1 MEGEGGAA
9 ELRRRSEAQARVFC
23 VLRLLPLLG
32 IMVGCAVEQG
42 NIYTKDGKQYG
53 VTSSM
58 IWRGEWW
65 NYYER
70 GSSYV
75 EGAFWPD
82 AIADFQEAIKQ
93 RETDQ
98 RRARTYGLHFIDYF
112 PHRELGISYYHVG
125 RHPEAIRE
133 LETSLQ
139 NVDTAKAKFYL
150 NKARQALFQQTKP
163 AAVPPRIVID
173 GPLDGL
179 LTNRF
184 TLQVKGHAEADA
196 YVSAIAINGRP
207 LLIELAE
214 PSASFAQDVALR
226 DGPNSIEIVSAD
238 LLGQLTRH
246 LITVYVDRQG
256 PLLNLDAVEV
266 LAESSQ
272 QRVRVK
278 GFLSDRSGMVRF
290 LLAGRKVSLPPE
302 REWEFR
308 EEVSLTA
315 GLTSI
320 PFEAEDAAG
329 NVTRGEIALT
339 PTSNGPPGIQKGE
352 PGLPL
357 LPRWAF
363 LNPSAAVS
371 DFPMFRAGPIRSA
384 QSSGRTPPMI
394 KLTDLTALQ
403 VVYYDAIYLEGKV
416 SGTSAITAFSIN
428 GEPLSHRKGRQLF
441 FGYLASL
448 QPGDNRFLLEA
459 LDEVGNTVRQEI
471 IVTRTVAGVRRLN
484 ARLRVILLPL
494 AKQGQTSL
502 MSGTV
507 YDYLFNALVNQRRFE
522 LVERQQLEIVLQE
535 LKLSQTDL
543 VDPATAAKIG
553 KLVAAEGIL
562 MGAVSETPQ
571 SLEVFVR
578 LIDVET
584 AIVLAAEDVYGED
597 LAFKAVSTLM
607 EGLAGKFRQ
616 RFPLL
621 EGVVVKAEGKR
632 VFVDLGSK
640 QAIKRHMKLILFRE
654 GEVIRH
660 PDTGKVLG
668 ADTET
673 LGEARVEEVSEDL
686 SQATLLVPATAA
698 AVKQLDRVIT
708 K

>member
-1 MEGEGGAA
+1 MEGQRGAA
-9 ELRRRSEAQARVFC
+9 ELSRCYRPQTRVFC
-23 VLRLLPLLG
+23 VLSWLPLLCM
-32 IMVGCAVEQG
+32 IMGCAVEQG
-42 NIYTKDGKQYG
+42 KIYTKDGKQYG
-53 VTSSM
+53 VTSSH

-70 GSSYV
+70 GSSYA
-75 EGAFWPD
+75 EGAFWPE

-98 RRARTYGLHFIDYF
+98 RRARMYGLHFIDYF
-112 PHRELGISYYHVG
+112 PHRELGISYFHVG
-125 RHPEAIRE
+125 RYPEAIRE
-133 LETSLQ
+133 LETSLL

-150 NKARQALFQQTKP
+150 NKARQVLFRQTKP

-184 TLQVKGHAEADA
+184 TLQVTGHAEADA
-196 YVSAIAINGRP
+196 YVSAIAINGSP

-214 PSASFAQDVALR
+214 PNVSFARDIALR
-226 DGPNSIEIVSAD
+226 DGLNPIEIVSVD
-238 LLGQLTRH
+238 LLGEQSRH
-246 LITVYVDRQG
+246 LRTVYVDRQG
-256 PLLNLDAVEV
+256 PLLSLDAVEV
-266 LAESSQ
+266 LAESPQ

-278 GFLSDRSGMVRF
+278 GILSDRSHLVRF
-290 LLAGRKVSLPPE
+290 LLAGRTVSLPPE

-308 EEVSLTA
+308 EEVSLTT
-315 GLTSI
+315 GLTAI
-320 PFEAEDAAG
+320 PFEAEDVAG
-329 NVTRGEIALT
+329 NVTRGEIALS
-339 PTSNGPPGIQKGE
+339 PTLNGPPGIQKG
-352 PGLPL
+352 GVDLPT

-363 LNPSAAVS
+363 LNPGAAAS
-371 DFPMFRAGPIRSA
+371 DFPTLRIAPIWTA
-384 QSSGRTPPMI
+384 QGSSRVPPMI

-403 VVYYDAIYLEGKV
+403 VVYYDAIYVEGKV
-416 SGTSAITAFSIN
+416 SGASAISSFTIN

-441 FGYLASL
+441 FGYLAAL

-459 LDEVGNTVRQEI
+459 IDEVGNTVRQEI
-471 IVTRTVAGVRRLN
+471 ILTRTVPGVRRLN

-522 LVERQQLEIVLQE
+522 LVERQQLEMVLQE
-535 LKLSQTDL
+535 LKLSQTEL

-584 AIVLAAEDVYGED
+584 GVVLAAEDVYGED
-597 LAFKAVSTLM
+597 LAFKAVGTLM

-640 QAIKRHMKLILFRE
+640 QAIKRYMKLILFRE
-654 GEVIRH
+654 GEVLKH
-660 PDTGKVLG
+660 PDTGRVLG

-686 SQATLLVPATAA
+686 SQATLLAPATAA
-698 AVKQLDRVIT
+698 AVKQLDRAIT

>member
-1 MEGEGGAA
+1 
-9 ELRRRSEAQARVFC
+9 VFF
-23 VLRLLPLLG
+23 VLSLFLPLCV
-32 IMVGCAVEQG
+32 IAGCAVERG
-42 NIYTKDGKQYG
+42 PVYTKDGKQYG

-58 IWRGEWW
+58 IWRGQWW

-70 GSSYV
+70 GSSYA
-75 EGAFWPD
+75 EGAFWED
-82 AIADFQEAIKQ
+82 AMADFQAAIQQ
-93 RETDQ
+93 READQ

-125 RHPEAIRE
+125 RYPEAIRE
-133 LETSLQ
+133 LETSLL

-150 NKARQALFQQTKP
+150 NKARQVLFRQTKRE
-163 AAVPPRIVID
+163 AVPPRILID

-184 TLQVKGHAEADA
+184 TLKVTGRAEADA

-214 PSASFAQDVALR
+214 PSVSFAQDIALR
-226 DGPNSIEIVSAD
+226 DGPNPVEIVSVD

-246 LITVYVDRQG
+246 LITVYMDRQG
-256 PLLNLDAVEV
+256 PLLSLDAVEV
-266 LAESSQ
+266 LAEFPQ

-278 GFLSDRSGMVRF
+278 GFLSDRSYMVRF
-290 LLAGRKVSLPPE
+290 QLAGRRMPLTPE

-308 EEVSLTA
+308 EEVSLMA
-315 GLTSI
+315 GLTAI
-320 PFEAEDAAG
+320 AFEAEDAAG

-363 LNPSAAVS
+363 LNPSAVVA
-371 DFPMFRAGPIRSA
+371 DFPTLQAAPIWTA
-384 QSSGRTPPMI
+384 QGSGRVPPMI

-416 SGTSAITAFSIN
+416 SGASAISEFSIN
-428 GEPLSHRKGRQLF
+428 GEPLSHRKSRQLF
-441 FGYLASL
+441 FGYLAPL

-459 LDEVGNTVRQEI
+459 VDEVGNTARQEI
-471 IVTRTVAGVRRLN
+471 IVTRTLAGVRRLD
-484 ARLRVILLPL
+484 ARLKVILFPL
-494 AKQGQTSL
+494 AKQGQSSL

-522 LVERQQLEIVLQE
+522 LVDRQQLETVLQE

-562 MGAVSETPQ
+562 IGAVTETPLA
-571 SLEVFVR
+571 LEVFVR

-584 AIVLAAEDVYGED
+584 AVVLAAEDVYGED
-597 LAFKAVSTLM
+597 LGFKAVGTLM
-607 EGLAGKFRQ
+607 EGLAGKFRH

-640 QAIKRHMKLILFRE
+640 QAIKRYMKLILFRE
-654 GEVIRH
+654 GEVLKH
-660 PDTGKVLG
+660 PDTGRVLG

-673 LGEARVEEVSEDL
+673 LGEARIEEVSEDL
-686 SQATLLVPATAA
+686 SQATLLAPTTSA
-698 AVKQLDRVIT
+698 AVKQLDRAIT